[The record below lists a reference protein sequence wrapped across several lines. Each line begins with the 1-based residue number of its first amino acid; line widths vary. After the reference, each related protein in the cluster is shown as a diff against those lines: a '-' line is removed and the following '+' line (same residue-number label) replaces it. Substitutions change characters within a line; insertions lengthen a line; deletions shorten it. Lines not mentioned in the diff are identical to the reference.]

1 LHMLFSVNF
10 KQFLFF
16 LNLCNILL
24 NEGDTCIK
32 HEQCVDSD
40 AVCVKRHCVAA
51 ETMGIQCH
59 TAAKCR
65 KPKDGLINNS
75 RFCKNHECYQLKRIS
90 NSTVCHNQKHCSGQS
105 MCLTNVCV
113 PVQPTSYTCKS
124 QAQCRFGEI
133 CKFELCFEPVS
144 ILRENEIDGE
154 DLVATED
161 DNDL

>member
-1 LHMLFSVNF
+1 MLFSVNF

-51 ETMGIQCH
+51 EAMGIQCH

-90 NSTVCHNQKHCSGQS
+90 NSSYSRHRILVKPKRSVDLEKFANLNYALNQ
-105 MCLTNVCV
+105 LTFCG
-113 PVQPTSYTCKS
+113 KM
-124 QAQCRFGEI
+124 R
-133 CKFELCFEPVS
+133 L
-144 ILRENEIDGE
+144 
-154 DLVATED
+154 TEKV
-161 DNDL
+161 

>member
-1 LHMLFSVNF
+1 MLFSVNF

-51 ETMGIQCH
+51 EAMGIQCH

-90 NSTVCHNQKHCSGQS
+90 NSSVCHNQKHCSGQS

-113 PVQPTSYTCKS
+113 PVQPTSYTCKTKRS
-124 QAQCRFGEI
+124 VDLE
-133 CKFELCFEPVS
+133 KFANLNYALNQLTFCGKMR
-144 ILRENEIDGE
+144 L
-154 DLVATED
+154 TEKV
-161 DNDL
+161 